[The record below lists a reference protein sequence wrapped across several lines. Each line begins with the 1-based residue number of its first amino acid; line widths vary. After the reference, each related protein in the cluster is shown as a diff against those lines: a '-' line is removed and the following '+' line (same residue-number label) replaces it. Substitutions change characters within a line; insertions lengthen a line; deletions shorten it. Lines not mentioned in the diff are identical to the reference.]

1 MKLVGNRN
9 QCQGCKEYF
18 NSNTAF
24 DMHRIGEPGHGRRC
38 RTTDEMRLIGM
49 LKNKAGFWIKKSYS
63 GHHKR
68 SDEDE

>member
-18 NSNTAF
+18 NSNSAF

-63 GHHKR
+63 GYHKR